1 MTGFGG
7 LDFAETKVIGNRAY
21 QMFFQGDCAAG
32 GSYAAEDMGE
42 IIDVDFV
49 EIAPEPEQEQLFS

>member
-7 LDFAETKVIGNRAY
+7 LDFAETKVVGNWAY
-21 QMFFQGDCAAG
+21 RMFFQGDCVAG